1 LLGLD
6 RHLDRW
12 VVHHRSEPF
21 DTIFVW
27 LSKAGSNGL
36 VWALIA
42 LAVAIV
48 YRRYQL
54 FGMTL
59 LTIVIADT
67 SNFVLKQVF
76 DRERPNVRYDEP
88 EPLLH
93 PPSSNSFPSGHAA
106 TSFAAAT
113 VIAAAAPRLRVPLYV
128 LAALIAWSRVYVGV
142 HYPVDVFVG
151 AVYGLVLGLL
161 LVRALPRLA
170 RFLLR
175 SLRAPR
181 QG

>member
-1 LLGLD
+1 MLRWD

-12 VVHHRSEPF
+12 VVQHRSEPF

-36 VWALIA
+36 IWALIA
-42 LAVAIV
+42 IAVAIV
-48 YRRYQL
+48 YRRYQV

-59 LTIVIADT
+59 LTIVVADT
-67 SNFVLKQVF
+67 TNFALKQVA
-76 DRERPNVRYDEP
+76 DRARPNVSYAKP

-113 VIAAAAPRLRVPLYV
+113 VIGAAAPRLRVPLYL

-142 HYPVDVFVG
+142 HYPLDVLFG
-151 AVYGLVLGLL
+151 ALWGLTIGLL

-175 SLRAPR
+175 LLRARR

>member
-1 LLGLD
+1 VSLD

-12 VVHHRSEPF
+12 VVHHRTEPF

-59 LTIVIADT
+59 LTILVADT
-67 SNFVLKQVF
+67 SNFALKEVF
-76 DRERPNVRYDEP
+76 DRERPNVHYAEP

-128 LAALIAWSRVYVGV
+128 LAALIAWSRVYDGV
-142 HYPVDVFVG
+142 HYPLDVLAG
-151 AVYGLVLGLL
+151 ALYGLVLGLL

-170 RFLLR
+170 GFLLR
-175 SLRAPR
+175 SLRARR

>member
-1 LLGLD
+1 MSLD
-6 RHLDRW
+6 RHFDRW
-12 VVHHRSEPF
+12 VVHHRAEPF

-27 LSKAGSNGL
+27 LSKAGGNGL

-48 YRRYQL
+48 YRRYQV
-54 FGMTL
+54 FGMVL
-59 LTIVIADT
+59 LTILVADT
-67 SNFVLKQVF
+67 TNFALKQVF
-76 DRERPNVRYDEP
+76 DRERPNIRYAEP

-93 PPSSNSFPSGHAA
+93 PPSSHSFPSGHAA

-113 VIAAAAPRLRVPLYV
+113 VLSAAAPRLRIPLYV

-142 HYPVDVFVG
+142 HYPVDVLVG
-151 AVYGLVLGLL
+151 ATYGLVLGALF
-161 LVRALPRLA
+161 VRALPRLA
-170 RFLLR
+170 GFLLR
-175 SLRAPR
+175 SLRARR

>member
-1 LLGLD
+1 VLGLD

-12 VVHHRSEPF
+12 VVHHRTEPF

-42 LAVAIV
+42 IAVGIA

-59 LTIVIADT
+59 LTILIADT
-67 SNFVLKQVF
+67 SNFALKQVF
-76 DRERPNVRYDEP
+76 DRVRPNVRYAHP

-106 TSFAAAT
+106 TSFACAT
-113 VIAAAAPRLRVPLYV
+113 VISAAAPRFRVPLYV
-128 LAALIAWSRVYVGV
+128 LAGLIAWSRVYVGV
-142 HYPVDVFVG
+142 HYPLDVLAG
-151 AVYGLVLGLL
+151 ALYGLALGVV

-170 RFLLR
+170 RALLR
-175 SLRAPR
+175 LLRAR
-181 QG
+181 RRG

>member
-1 LLGLD
+1 LPGID
-6 RHLDRW
+6 RTLDRW
-12 VVHHRSEPF
+12 VVHHRTEPF

-27 LSKAGSNGL
+27 LSRAGSSGL
-36 VWALIA
+36 VWVVIG
-42 LAVAIV
+42 LAVAVV

-54 FGMTL
+54 FGMVL
-59 LTIVIADT
+59 LTVLVADT
-67 SNFVLKQVF
+67 TNYLWKDVF
-76 DRERPNVRYDEP
+76 DRERPNVRYAEP

-93 PPSSNSFPSGHAA
+93 PPDSQSFPSGHAA

-142 HYPVDVFVG
+142 HYPLDVIAG
-151 AVYGLVLGLL
+151 AIYGTLLGLL

-170 RFLLR
+170 EFLLR
-175 SLRAPR
+175 SLRARR

>member
-1 LLGLD
+1 LTGLD

-12 VVHHRSEPF
+12 VVHHRAEPF

-42 LAVAIV
+42 LVVSIA

-67 SNFVLKQVF
+67 STFALKDAF
-76 DRERPNVRYDEP
+76 DRQRPNLRYAKP
-88 EPLLH
+88 EPLMH
-93 PPSSNSFPSGHAA
+93 PPSSDSFPSGHAA

-128 LAALIAWSRVYVGV
+128 LAALIAWSRVYVGL
-142 HYPVDVFVG
+142 HYPLDVIAG
-151 AVYGLVLGLL
+151 AVYGLLLGLL
-161 LVRALPRLA
+161 LVRALPLLA
-170 RFLLR
+170 GFLLR
-175 SLRAPR
+175 SLRARR